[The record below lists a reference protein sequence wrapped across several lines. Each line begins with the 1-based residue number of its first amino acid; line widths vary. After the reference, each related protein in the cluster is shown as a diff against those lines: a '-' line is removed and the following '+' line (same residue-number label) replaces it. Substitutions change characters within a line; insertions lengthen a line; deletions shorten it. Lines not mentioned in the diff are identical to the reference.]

1 MLKVNIIGSRIS
13 YMRKMQTIMYYPARK
28 IFHNPLSSPEERLQK
43 MQKRAEWEKKEMDMA
58 DEIMKAGRSSRVL
71 ADESSFYGPQLKR
84 YPQRKKLV
92 DDEVQKGIAR

>member
-1 MLKVNIIGSRIS
+1 
-13 YMRKMQTIMYYPARK
+13 
-28 IFHNPLSSPEERLQK
+28 
-43 MQKRAEWEKKEMDMA
+43 MDMA